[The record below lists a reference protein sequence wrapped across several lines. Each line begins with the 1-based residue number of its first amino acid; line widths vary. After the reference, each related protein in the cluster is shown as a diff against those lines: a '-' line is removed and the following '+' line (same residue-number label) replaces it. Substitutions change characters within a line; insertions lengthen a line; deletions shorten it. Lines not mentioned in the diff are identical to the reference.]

1 VAIDMA
7 TIVDV
12 GIPIDLSKGTF
23 NNVEYAN
30 GKLQLAEKDENE
42 TLPNGKK
49 IYCEFGFWESE
60 VIDLVDA
67 FKDFDRI
74 AVNMTNYTKDKI
86 TIYTRT
92 SSNGFTWTSY
102 VPINSDNTIAS
113 PIGRYIQI
121 KVSFTAGMTDEVI
134 TVDDFNS
141 GDEVKF
147 EQNDFVQFD
156 GKLSLKKEYEYTMTK
171 DNSWNEEGS
180 LFRQMI
186 PKSKLKKID
195 EISMISEVN

>member
-1 VAIDMA
+1 MA
-7 TIVDV
+7 TIVDI
-12 GIPIDLSKGTF
+12 GIPVDLSKGTF
-23 NNVEYAN
+23 SNVEYVD
-30 GKLQLAEKDENE
+30 GKLQLAEKYENE

-49 IYCEFGFWESE
+49 IYHEFGFWESE
-60 VIDLVDA
+60 VIDLVDT

-74 AVNMTNYTKDKI
+74 AVDITNYTKDKI

-102 VPINSDNTIAS
+102 IPINSDNTIAS

-121 KVSFTAGMTDEVI
+121 KVSFTAGITDEIV
-134 TVDDFNS
+134 TVDDFDS

-156 GKLSLKKEYEYTMTK
+156 GKLSLKKEYEYMMTK
-171 DNSWNEEGS
+171 DNSWSEEGS
-180 LFRQMI
+180 LFRQII
-186 PKSKLKKID
+186 PKSKFKKID
-195 EISMISEVN
+195 TISIVSEVN

>member
-1 VAIDMA
+1 MA
-7 TIVDV
+7 TIVDI
-12 GIPIDLSKGTF
+12 GIPVDLTKGVF
-23 NNVEYAN
+23 NNVEFIN
-30 GKLQLAEKDENE
+30 GKLQLSEKE

-49 IYCEFGFWESE
+49 RYYEFGFWESE

-74 AVNMTNYTKDKI
+74 VANITNYINDQI

-92 SSNGFTWTSY
+92 SSDGFSWTSY
-102 VPINSDNTIAS
+102 IPLNSDNTIAS

-121 KVSFTAGMTDEVI
+121 KVSFIAGVTDEI
-134 TVDDFNS
+134 LTVDDFNS

-156 GKLSLKKEYEYTMTK
+156 GKLALKKNYEYTMTK
-171 DNSWNEEGS
+171 DNTWSEDGS
-180 LFRQMI
+180 LFRQVI

-195 EISMISEVN
+195 EIEMG

>member
-1 VAIDMA
+1 VAIIMA
-7 TIVDV
+7 TIVDI

-23 NNVEYAN
+23 NNVEYVD
-30 GKLQLAEKDENE
+30 GKLQLTEKDEDE

-49 IYCEFGFWESE
+49 IYNEYGFWESE

-74 AVNMTNYTKDKI
+74 VANVINHTKDKI

-92 SSNGFTWTSY
+92 SSDGFSWTPY
-102 VPINSDNTIAS
+102 VPINIDNTIAS

-121 KVSFTAGMTDEVI
+121 KVSFTSGVTDELI

-147 EQNDFVQFD
+147 ESNEFVQFD
-156 GKLSLKKEYEYTMTK
+156 GKLSLRKSYEYDMTK
-171 DNSWNEEGS
+171 DNTWSEEGS
-180 LFRQMI
+180 LFRKVI
-186 PKSKLKKID
+186 PKSKLKKINT
-195 EISMISEVN
+195 IQVG

>member
-1 VAIDMA
+1 MT
-7 TIVDV
+7 TIVDI
-12 GIPIDLSKGTF
+12 GIPIDLTKGVF
-23 NNVEYAN
+23 NNVEIVN
-30 GKLQLAEKDENE
+30 GKLQLSERE

-49 IYCEFGFWESE
+49 RYYEFGFWESE
-60 VIDLVDA
+60 IIDLVDK
-67 FKDFDRI
+67 FKDFDRVVANI
-74 AVNMTNYTKDKI
+74 VNKTSDSI

-92 SSNGFTWTSY
+92 SSDGFSWTPY
-102 VPINSDNTIAS
+102 VPINQDNTIPS

-121 KVSFTAGMTDEVI
+121 KVSFTAGITDEVI

-141 GDEVKF
+141 GDDDKF

-171 DNSWNEEGS
+171 DNFWGEEGS
-180 LFRQMI
+180 LFRQVI

-195 EISMISEVN
+195 SISIV